1 MRIIL
6 ICGAD
11 YTIAGYDLSRLF
23 YEKKDE
29 KKLEKRVDGSTK
41 SAIIYTYSTKHRSKR
56 I

>member
-29 KKLEKRVDGSTK
+29 KKLEKRFDNFYFYD
-41 SAIIYTYSTKHRSKR
+41 IIWLH
-56 I
+56 